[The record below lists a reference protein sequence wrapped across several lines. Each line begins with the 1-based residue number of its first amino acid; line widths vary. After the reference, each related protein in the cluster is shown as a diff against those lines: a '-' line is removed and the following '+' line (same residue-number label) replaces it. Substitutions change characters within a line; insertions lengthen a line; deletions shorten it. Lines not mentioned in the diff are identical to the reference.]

1 MILSL
6 KNPPGVIWGRKF
18 LPPTFRAGVSSPAA
32 SLSSV
37 RGRAPSPSLPGPG
50 QPGRRVRAPRISLPT
65 PISPPPAPSP
75 AVDAGL
81 VTFPGDGPGI
91 QLPSPG
97 SAGVQVRAGGEPIR
111 AITGGL
117 DGAAGGGRGRG
128 GGRSR
133 GSTTARAL
141 PPPAGGRWVTNDQG
155 ISSFVQGRSRT
166 DAGRQRT
173 RTSTGRSRIDPTQI
187 II

>member
-1 MILSL
+1 MIISL

-18 LPPTFRAGVSSPAA
+18 LPPTFRADISSPAFA
-32 SLSSV
+32 LSSV

-75 AVDAGL
+75 AVDAPMAA
-81 VTFPGDGPGI
+81 TPSGPT
-91 QLPSPG
+91 LPSPG
-97 SAGVQVRAGGEPIR
+97 TATLPVRRMGEPTR

-141 PPPAGGRWVTNDQG
+141 PPPTGGRWVTNEQG

-173 RTSTGRSRIDPTQI
+173 RTATSRARLDPTQI

>member
-1 MILSL
+1 MIFSL

-18 LPPTFRAGVSSPAA
+18 LPPTFRVDSSPGMIAG
-32 SLSSV
+32 SSV
-37 RGRAPSPSLPGPG
+37 RGRAPSPSFPGPG

-65 PISPPPAPSP
+65 PISPPPAPP
-75 AVDAGL
+75 LAVDVGL

-117 DGAAGGGRGRG
+117 DGAAGGGRSR

-133 GSTTARAL
+133 GST
-141 PPPAGGRWVTNDQG
+141 AGRTLAPVVDGRWVTNPDTG
-155 ISSFVQGRSRT
+155 ISSF
-166 DAGRQRT
+166 AGRRT
-173 RTSTGRSRIDPTQI
+173 RTRTATGRSRIDPTQI